1 MVKPLCPR
9 NKKVPTATLQRS
21 GFASPIIDSGLSIT
35 GTAKEK
41 GTATAPADIVPPLF
55 WPRFLTEKGR
65 SKGMGAILPF
75 FRLPCFRTVGP
86 ASGFDKSPPVQI
98 SSSDFFSS
106 VLPHFCFLLSRHT
119 TAERGR
125 KRIQSHPRR
134 RRTKIGLD
142 SSSFPASLD
151 FFSLQKIGG
160 F

>member
-1 MVKPLCPR
+1 MVKPLSLPEKQKSS
-9 NKKVPTATLQRS
+9 NGDLQRS

-35 GTAKEK
+35 GSAKEK

-75 FRLPCFRTVGP
+75 FRLPFFRTVGP

-119 TAERGR
+119 AAERGR

-142 SSSFPASLD
+142 SSSFFASFDCFLYR
-151 FFSLQKIGG
+151 K
-160 F
+160 